1 MATFTKKSHFRNPR
15 SSLVYQN
22 ATFWNTLLINIYIYE
37 SAALNTDNSISSKL
51 KYYRKLNGLTRR
63 QLEIQANIP
72 MNSIKKYE
80 DKNIYPNKEVS
91 KKLAAFFKLDTKY
104 FYDSMYEEDLD
115 ISTTLS
121 TFMNNNNLS
130 IKSLVKLINISEET
144 VSSWL
149 SNKQPISRKSYYKL
163 KELGVL
169 P

>member
-1 MATFTKKSHFRNPR
+1 M
-15 SSLVYQN
+15 
-22 ATFWNTLLINIYIYE
+22 YE

-80 DKNIYPNKEVS
+80 DKNIYPTKEVS
-91 KKLAAFFKLDTKY
+91 MKLAVFFKLDTKY

>member
-1 MATFTKKSHFRNPR
+1 M
-15 SSLVYQN
+15 
-22 ATFWNTLLINIYIYE
+22 YE
-37 SAALNTDNSISSKL
+37 SATLNTDNSISSKL

-80 DKNIYPNKEVS
+80 DKNIYPTKEVS
-91 KKLAAFFKLDTKY
+91 MKLAVFFKLDTKY

-149 SNKQPISRKSYYKL
+149 SNKQPISRQSYYKL

-169 P
+169 

>member
-1 MATFTKKSHFRNPR
+1 M
-15 SSLVYQN
+15 
-22 ATFWNTLLINIYIYE
+22 YE

-63 QLEIQANIP
+63 QLEIQINIP

-80 DKNIYPNKEVS
+80 DKNIYPTKEVS

-121 TFMNNNNLS
+121 AFMNNNNLS

-149 SNKQPISRKSYYKL
+149 SNKQPISRKSYNKL

-169 P
+169 

>member
-1 MATFTKKSHFRNPR
+1 M
-15 SSLVYQN
+15 
-22 ATFWNTLLINIYIYE
+22 YE

-80 DKNIYPNKEVS
+80 DKNIYPTKEVS
-91 KKLAAFFKLDTKY
+91 KKLAGFFKLDTKY

-115 ISTTLS
+115 ISTTLN

-130 IKSLVKLINISEET
+130 IKSLVKLINISEKT
-144 VSSWL
+144 VYSWL
-149 SNKQPISRKSYYKL
+149 SNNQPISIKSYNKL

-169 P
+169 S

>member
-1 MATFTKKSHFRNPR
+1 M
-15 SSLVYQN
+15 
-22 ATFWNTLLINIYIYE
+22 YE

-80 DKNIYPNKEVS
+80 DKNIYPTKEVS

-104 FYDSMYEEDLD
+104 FYDSMYEEDLY

-149 SNKQPISRKSYYKL
+149 SNKQPISRKSYNKL

-169 P
+169 

>member
-1 MATFTKKSHFRNPR
+1 M
-15 SSLVYQN
+15 LIDVYM
-22 ATFWNTLLINIYIYE
+22 YE

-80 DKNIYPNKEVS
+80 DKNIYPTKEVS

-115 ISTTLS
+115 ISTTLN

-130 IKSLVKLINISEET
+130 IKSLVKLINISEKT

-149 SNKQPISRKSYYKL
+149 SNNQPISRKSYNKL

-169 P
+169 S

>member
-1 MATFTKKSHFRNPR
+1 M
-15 SSLVYQN
+15 
-22 ATFWNTLLINIYIYE
+22 YE

-80 DKNIYPNKEVS
+80 DKNIYPTKEVS
-91 KKLAAFFKLDTKY
+91 KKLATFFKLDTKY

-115 ISTTLS
+115 ISTTLC

-149 SNKQPISRKSYYKL
+149 SNKQPISRKSYNKL

>member
-1 MATFTKKSHFRNPR
+1 M
-15 SSLVYQN
+15 
-22 ATFWNTLLINIYIYE
+22 YE

-72 MNSIKKYE
+72 INSIKKYE
-80 DKNIYPNKEVS
+80 DKDIYPTKEVS

-115 ISTTLS
+115 ISTTLN
-121 TFMNNNNLS
+121 TFMNSNNLS
-130 IKSLVKLINISEET
+130 IKSLAKLINVSQETISN
-144 VSSWL
+144 WL
-149 SNKQPISRKSYYKL
+149 SNKQPISRKSYNKL

>member
-1 MATFTKKSHFRNPR
+1 M
-15 SSLVYQN
+15 
-22 ATFWNTLLINIYIYE
+22 YE

-63 QLEIQANIP
+63 QLEIQINIP

-80 DKNIYPNKEVS
+80 DKNIYPTKEVS

-121 TFMNNNNLS
+121 AFMNNNNLS

>member
-1 MATFTKKSHFRNPR
+1 M
-15 SSLVYQN
+15 
-22 ATFWNTLLINIYIYE
+22 YE

-80 DKNIYPNKEVS
+80 DKNIYPTKEVS

-115 ISTTLS
+115 ISTTLN
-121 TFMNNNNLS
+121 TFMNNNNLT
-130 IKSLVKLINISEET
+130 IRSLAKLINASTST
-144 VSSWL
+144 VSNWL
-149 SNKQPISRKSYYKL
+149 SNKQPISRKSYNQL

>member
-1 MATFTKKSHFRNPR
+1 M
-15 SSLVYQN
+15 
-22 ATFWNTLLINIYIYE
+22 YE

-91 KKLAAFFKLDTKY
+91 KKLATFFKLDTKY

-121 TFMNNNNLS
+121 KFMNNNNLS

-149 SNKQPISRKSYYKL
+149 SNKQPISRKSYNKL

-169 P
+169 PYLYKNQKTGIN

>member
-1 MATFTKKSHFRNPR
+1 M
-15 SSLVYQN
+15 
-22 ATFWNTLLINIYIYE
+22 YE

-63 QLEIQANIP
+63 QLDIQANIP

-80 DKNIYPNKEVS
+80 DKNIYPTKEVS

-104 FYDSMYEEDLD
+104 FYDLMYEEDVD
-115 ISTTLS
+115 ISTTLN

-149 SNKQPISRKSYYKL
+149 SNKHPISRKSYNKL

-169 P
+169 

>member
-1 MATFTKKSHFRNPR
+1 M
-15 SSLVYQN
+15 
-22 ATFWNTLLINIYIYE
+22 YE
-37 SAALNTDNSISSKL
+37 SATLNTDNSISSKL

-80 DKNIYPNKEVS
+80 DKNIYPTKEVS

-104 FYDSMYEEDLD
+104 FYDSTYEEDVD

-144 VSSWL
+144 VHF
-149 SNKQPISRKSYYKL
+149 SNKNELFYTKNSDEDIIIS
-163 KELGVL
+163 ELSTCVL
-169 P
+169 IKTLATA

>member
-1 MATFTKKSHFRNPR
+1 M
-15 SSLVYQN
+15 
-22 ATFWNTLLINIYIYE
+22 YE
-37 SAALNTDNSISSKL
+37 SDALNTDNSISSKL

-72 MNSIKKYE
+72 VNSIKKYE
-80 DKNIYPNKEVS
+80 DKNIYPTKEVS

-149 SNKQPISRKSYYKL
+149 SFKQPISRKSYYKL

>member
-1 MATFTKKSHFRNPR
+1 M
-15 SSLVYQN
+15 VYQN

-80 DKNIYPNKEVS
+80 DKNIYPTKEVS